1 MTGFKNEDVNLE
13 ALPVA
18 SAVLNNFKEGGV
30 SVVEIVEYDGKK
42 AVNARELHQKL
53 GNKRKFAD
61 WIKQRIEQYGFVE
74 NQDYEVFNKFVN
86 NSNDVENQA
95 YEVFHKI
102 VKNSNDVENQDF
114 CSFNKVVKR
123 ENGGRSRIEYAL
135 SLDMAKELCMVENND
150 AGRKIRKY
158 FIEVEKKVRTQNP
171 FAIPQTYSEALLLAA
186 NQAKK
191 IEEQQLALEQK
202 QIENNKLVADGKRKD
217 ATIVRMKPKEVFT
230 DAVAGSKG
238 NSLIGEVAKLIT
250 QNGYKIGE
258 KQFFAWL
265 RDNGYLGKKGERYN
279 IPNQQYMGKNP
290 FFYIKRGIRQG
301 NSGVLHTTST
311 TMLTPKGQIYF
322 VNKFLG
328 KGGLQGDL
336 FANGEAHDK

>member
-1 MTGFKNEDVNLE
+1 MTGFKSENVELE
-13 ALPVA
+13 VLPVA
-18 SAVLNNFKEGGV
+18 SSVLNNFKEGGV
-30 SVVEIVEYDGKK
+30 SVVEAIEYDGKQ
-42 AVNARELHQKL
+42 AVNARELHEKL
-53 GNKRKFAD
+53 GNKKQFAN
-61 WIKQRIEQYGFVE
+61 WIQLRIEQYGFVE
-74 NQDYEVFNKFVN
+74 NQDFQVFNQK
-86 NSNDVENQA
+86 
-95 YEVFHKI
+95 
-102 VKNSNDVENQDF
+102 VKNS
-114 CSFNKVVKR
+114 
-123 ENGGRSRIEYAL
+123 NGGRSRKEYAL

-150 AGRKIRKY
+150 AGRRIRKY
-158 FIEVEKKVRTQNP
+158 FIEVEKKARTQNP

-186 NQAKK
+186 NQAKQ
-191 IEEQQLALEQK
+191 IEKQQLALEQK
-202 QIENNKLVADGKRKD
+202 KIENDKLVADGKRKD

-238 NSLIGEVAKLIT
+238 NCLVGEVAKLIT

-290 FFYIKRGIRQG
+290 LFYIKRGVRQG
-301 NSGVLHTTST
+301 DNGVLHTTST

-336 FANGEAHDK
+336 FANSEAHDK

>member
-1 MTGFKNEDVNLE
+1 MTGFKSENVELE
-13 ALPVA
+13 ALPVV
-18 SAVLNNFKEGGV
+18 SSVLNNFKEGGV
-30 SVVEIVEYDGKK
+30 SVVEVIEYDGKQ
-42 AVNARELHQKL
+42 AVNARELHEKL
-53 GNKRKFAD
+53 GNKKQFAN
-61 WIKQRIEQYGFVE
+61 WIQLRIEQYGFVE
-74 NQDYEVFNKFVN
+74 NQDFQVFNQK
-86 NSNDVENQA
+86 
-95 YEVFHKI
+95 
-102 VKNSNDVENQDF
+102 VKNS
-114 CSFNKVVKR
+114 
-123 ENGGRSRIEYAL
+123 NGGRSRKEYAL

-150 AGRKIRKY
+150 AGRRIRKY
-158 FIEVEKKVRTQNP
+158 FIEVEKKARTQNP
-171 FAIPQTYSEALLLAA
+171 FTIPQTYSEALLLAA
-186 NQAKK
+186 NQAKQ
-191 IEEQQLALEQK
+191 IEKQQLALEQK
-202 QIENNKLVADGKRKD
+202 KIENDKLVADGKRKD

-238 NSLIGEVAKLIT
+238 NCLVGEVAKLIT

-290 FFYIKRGIRQG
+290 FFYIKRGVRQG
-301 NSGVLHTTST
+301 DNGVLHTTST

-336 FANGEAHDK
+336 FANSEAHDK

>member
-1 MTGFKNEDVNLE
+1 MTGFKSENVELE

-18 SAVLNNFKEGGV
+18 SSVLNNFKEGGV
-30 SVVEIVEYDGKK
+30 SVVEVIEYDGKQ
-42 AVNARELHQKL
+42 AVNARELHEKL
-53 GNKRKFAD
+53 GNKKQFAN
-61 WIKQRIEQYGFVE
+61 WIQLRIEQYGFVE
-74 NQDYEVFNKFVN
+74 NQDFQVFNQK
-86 NSNDVENQA
+86 
-95 YEVFHKI
+95 
-102 VKNSNDVENQDF
+102 VKNS
-114 CSFNKVVKR
+114 
-123 ENGGRSRIEYAL
+123 NGGRSRKEYAL

-150 AGRKIRKY
+150 AGRRIRKY
-158 FIEVEKKVRTQNP
+158 FIEVEKKARTQNP
-171 FAIPQTYSEALLLAA
+171 FVIPQTYSEALQLAA
-186 NQAKK
+186 NQAKQ
-191 IEEQQLALEQK
+191 IEQQKLALEQK
-202 QIENNKLVADGKRKD
+202 KIENDKLVADGKRKD

-230 DAVAGSKG
+230 DAVTGSKG
-238 NSLIGEVAKLIT
+238 NCLVGEVAKLIT

-290 FFYIKRGIRQG
+290 FFYIKRGVRQG

>member
-1 MTGFKNEDVNLE
+1 MTGFKSENVELE

-18 SAVLNNFKEGGV
+18 SSVLNNFKEGGV
-30 SVVEIVEYDGKK
+30 RVVEIIEHDGKQ
-42 AVNARELHQKL
+42 AVNARELHEKL
-53 GNKRKFAD
+53 GNKKQFAN
-61 WIKQRIEQYGFVE
+61 WIQLRIEQYGFVE
-74 NQDYEVFNKFVN
+74 NQDFEVFNQK
-86 NSNDVENQA
+86 
-95 YEVFHKI
+95 
-102 VKNSNDVENQDF
+102 VKNS
-114 CSFNKVVKR
+114 
-123 ENGGRSRIEYAL
+123 NGGRSRIEYAL
-135 SLDMAKELCMVENND
+135 SLDMAKELCMVENNEK
-150 AGRKIRKY
+150 GRMIRKY
-158 FIEVEKKVRTQNP
+158 FIEVEKKARTQNP
-171 FAIPQTYSEALLLAA
+171 FTIPQTYSEALLLAA
-186 NQAKK
+186 NQAKQ
-191 IEEQQLALEQK
+191 IEKQQLALEQNK
-202 QIENNKLVADGKRKD
+202 IENDKLVADGKRKD

-238 NSLIGEVAKLIT
+238 NCLVGEVAKLIT

-290 FFYIKRGIRQG
+290 FFYIKRGVRQG
-301 NSGVLHTTST
+301 DNGVLHTTST

>member
-1 MTGFKNEDVNLE
+1 MTGFKSENVELE

-18 SAVLNNFKEGGV
+18 SSVLNNFKEGGV
-30 SVVEIVEYDGKK
+30 RVVEIIEHDGKQ
-42 AVNARELHQKL
+42 AVNARELHEKL
-53 GNKRKFAD
+53 GNKKQFAN
-61 WIKQRIEQYGFVE
+61 WIQLRIEQYGFVE
-74 NQDYEVFNKFVN
+74 NQDFEVFNQK
-86 NSNDVENQA
+86 
-95 YEVFHKI
+95 
-102 VKNSNDVENQDF
+102 VKNS
-114 CSFNKVVKR
+114 
-123 ENGGRSRIEYAL
+123 NGGRSRIEYAL
-135 SLDMAKELCMVENND
+135 SLDMAKELCMVENNEK
-150 AGRKIRKY
+150 GRMIRKY
-158 FIEVEKKVRTQNP
+158 FIEVEKKARTQNP

-186 NQAKK
+186 NQAKQ
-191 IEEQQLALEQK
+191 IEKQQLALEQK
-202 QIENNKLVADGKRKD
+202 KIENDKLVADGKRKD

-238 NSLIGEVAKLIT
+238 NCLVGEVAKLIT

-290 FFYIKRGIRQG
+290 FFYIKRGVRQG

-311 TMLTPKGQIYF
+311 TMLPPKGQIYF

>member
-1 MTGFKNEDVNLE
+1 MTGFKSENVELE

-18 SAVLNNFKEGGV
+18 SSVLNNFKEGGV
-30 SVVEIVEYDGKK
+30 SVVEVIEYDGKQ
-42 AVNARELHQKL
+42 AVNARELHEKL
-53 GNKRKFAD
+53 GNKKQFAN
-61 WIKQRIEQYGFVE
+61 WIQLRIEQYGFVE
-74 NQDYEVFNKFVN
+74 NQDFQVFNQK
-86 NSNDVENQA
+86 
-95 YEVFHKI
+95 
-102 VKNSNDVENQDF
+102 VKNS
-114 CSFNKVVKR
+114 
-123 ENGGRSRIEYAL
+123 NGGRSRKEYAL

-150 AGRKIRKY
+150 AGRRIRKY
-158 FIEVEKKVRTQNP
+158 FIEVEKKARTQNP
-171 FAIPQTYSEALLLAA
+171 FAIPQTYSEALQLAA
-186 NQAKK
+186 NQAKQ
-191 IEEQQLALEQK
+191 IEQQKLALEQK
-202 QIENNKLVADGKRKD
+202 KIENDKLVADGKRKD

-238 NSLIGEVAKLIT
+238 NCLVGEVAKLIT

-258 KQFFAWL
+258 KQFFTWL

-290 FFYIKRGIRQG
+290 FFYIKRGVRQG
-301 NSGVLHTTST
+301 DNGVLHTTST

>member
-1 MTGFKNEDVNLE
+1 MTGFKNENVNLE

-18 SAVLNNFKEGGV
+18 SSVLNNFKEGGV
-30 SVVEIVEYDGKK
+30 SVVEVIEYDGKQS
-42 AVNARELHQKL
+42 VNARELHEKL
-53 GNKRKFAD
+53 GNKKQFAN
-61 WIKQRIEQYGFVE
+61 WIQLRIEQYGFVE
-74 NQDYEVFNKFVN
+74 NQDFQVFNQK
-86 NSNDVENQA
+86 
-95 YEVFHKI
+95 
-102 VKNSNDVENQDF
+102 VKNS
-114 CSFNKVVKR
+114 
-123 ENGGRSRIEYAL
+123 NGGRSRKEYAL

-150 AGRKIRKY
+150 AGRRIRKY
-158 FIEVEKKVRTQNP
+158 FIEVEKKARTQNP

-186 NQAKK
+186 NQAKQ
-191 IEEQQLALEQK
+191 IEKQQLALEQK
-202 QIENNKLVADGKRKD
+202 KIENDKLVADGKRKD

-238 NSLIGEVAKLIT
+238 NCLVGEVAKLIT

-290 FFYIKRGIRQG
+290 FFYIKRGVRQG

>member
-1 MTGFKNEDVNLE
+1 MTGFKSENVELE

-18 SAVLNNFKEGGV
+18 SSVLNNFKEGGV
-30 SVVEIVEYDGKK
+30 RVVEIIEHDGKQ

-53 GNKRKFAD
+53 GSKQQFAN
-61 WIKQRIEQYGFVE
+61 WIRNRIEKYGF
-74 NQDYEVFNKFVN
+74 
-86 NSNDVENQA
+86 
-95 YEVFHKI
+95 
-102 VKNSNDVENQDF
+102 VENQDF
-114 CSFNKVVKR
+114 CSFNKVIKR
-123 ENGGRSRIEYAL
+123 ENGATTVTEYAL
-135 SLDMAKELCMVENND
+135 SLDMAKELCMVENNEK
-150 AGRKIRKY
+150 GRMIRKY
-158 FIEVEKKVRTQNP
+158 FIEVEKKARTQNP

-186 NQAKK
+186 NQAKQ
-191 IEEQQLALEQK
+191 IEKQQLALEQK
-202 QIENNKLVADGKRKD
+202 KIENNKLVADGKRKD

-238 NSLIGEVAKLIT
+238 NCLVGEVEKLIT

-290 FFYIKRGIRQG
+290 FFYIKRGVRQG
-301 NSGVLHTTST
+301 DNGVLHTTST

>member
-1 MTGFKNEDVNLE
+1 MTGFKSENVELE

-18 SAVLNNFKEGGV
+18 SSVLNNFKEGGV
-30 SVVEIVEYDGKK
+30 RVVEIIEHDGKQ

-53 GNKRKFAD
+53 GSKQEFAH
-61 WIKQRIEQYGFVE
+61 WIRNRIEKYGFVE
-74 NQDYEVFNKFVN
+74 NQDF
-86 NSNDVENQA
+86 S
-95 YEVFHKI
+95 
-102 VKNSNDVENQDF
+102 
-114 CSFNKVVKR
+114 SFDNFVKR
-123 ENGGRSRIEYAL
+123 EKGSSVRKEYAL
-135 SLDMAKELCMVENND
+135 SLDMAKELCMVENNEK
-150 AGRKIRKY
+150 GRMIRKY
-158 FIEVEKKVRTQNP
+158 FIEVEKKARTQNP

-186 NQAKK
+186 NQAKQ
-191 IEEQQLALEQK
+191 IEKQQLALEQK
-202 QIENNKLVADGKRKD
+202 KIENNKLVADGKRKD

-238 NSLIGEVAKLIT
+238 NCLVGEVAKLIT

-290 FFYIKRGIRQG
+290 FFYIKRGVRQG
-301 NSGVLHTTST
+301 DNGVLHTTST

>member
-1 MTGFKNEDVNLE
+1 MTGFKSENVELE

-18 SAVLNNFKEGGV
+18 SSVLNNFKEGGV
-30 SVVEIVEYDGKK
+30 RVVEIIEHDGKQ

-53 GNKRKFAD
+53 GSKQQFAN
-61 WIKQRIEQYGFVE
+61 WIRNRIEKYGF
-74 NQDYEVFNKFVN
+74 
-86 NSNDVENQA
+86 
-95 YEVFHKI
+95 
-102 VKNSNDVENQDF
+102 VENQDF
-114 CSFNKVVKR
+114 CSFNKVIKR
-123 ENGGRSRIEYAL
+123 ENGATTVTEYAL
-135 SLDMAKELCMVENND
+135 SLDMAKELCMVENNEK
-150 AGRKIRKY
+150 GRMIRKY
-158 FIEVEKKVRTQNP
+158 FIEVEKKARTQNP

-186 NQAKK
+186 NQAKQ
-191 IEEQQLALEQK
+191 IEKQQLALEQK
-202 QIENNKLVADGKRKD
+202 KIENDKLVADGKRKD

-238 NSLIGEVAKLIT
+238 NCLVGEVAKLIT

-290 FFYIKRGIRQG
+290 LFYIKRGVRQG
-301 NSGVLHTTST
+301 DNGVLHTTST

-336 FANGEAHDK
+336 FANSEAHDK

>member
-1 MTGFKNEDVNLE
+1 MTGFKSENVELE

-18 SAVLNNFKEGGV
+18 SSVLNNFKEGGV
-30 SVVEIVEYDGKK
+30 RVVEIIEHDGKQ

-53 GNKRKFAD
+53 GSKQQFAN
-61 WIKQRIEQYGFVE
+61 WIRNRIEKYGF
-74 NQDYEVFNKFVN
+74 
-86 NSNDVENQA
+86 
-95 YEVFHKI
+95 
-102 VKNSNDVENQDF
+102 VENQDF
-114 CSFNKVVKR
+114 CSFNKVIKR
-123 ENGGRSRIEYAL
+123 ENGATTVTEYAL
-135 SLDMAKELCMVENND
+135 SLDMAKELCMVENNEK
-150 AGRKIRKY
+150 GRMIRKY
-158 FIEVEKKVRTQNP
+158 FIEVEKKARTQNP

-186 NQAKK
+186 NQAKQ
-191 IEEQQLALEQK
+191 IEKQQLALEQK
-202 QIENNKLVADGKRKD
+202 KIENNKLVADGKRKD
-217 ATIVRMKPKEVFT
+217 ATIVRMKPKEIFT

-238 NSLIGEVAKLIT
+238 NCLVGEVAKLIT

-279 IPNQQYMGKNP
+279 IPNQQYMSKNP
-290 FFYIKRGIRQG
+290 FFYIKRGVRQG
-301 NSGVLHTTST
+301 DNGVLHTTST

>member
-1 MTGFKNEDVNLE
+1 MTGFKSVNVELE

-18 SAVLNNFKEGGV
+18 SSVLNNFKEGGV
-30 SVVEIVEYDGKK
+30 RVVEIIEHDGKQ

-53 GNKRKFAD
+53 GSKQQFAN
-61 WIKQRIEQYGFVE
+61 WIRNRIEKYGF
-74 NQDYEVFNKFVN
+74 
-86 NSNDVENQA
+86 
-95 YEVFHKI
+95 
-102 VKNSNDVENQDF
+102 VENQDF
-114 CSFNKVVKR
+114 CSFNKVIKR
-123 ENGGRSRIEYAL
+123 ENGATTVTEYAL
-135 SLDMAKELCMVENND
+135 SLDMAKELCMVENNEK
-150 AGRKIRKY
+150 GRMIRKY
-158 FIEVEKKVRTQNP
+158 FIEVEKKARTQNP

-186 NQAKK
+186 NQAKQ
-191 IEEQQLALEQK
+191 IEKQQLALEQK
-202 QIENNKLVADGKRKD
+202 KIENNKLVADGKRKD

-238 NSLIGEVAKLIT
+238 NCLVGEVAKLIT

-290 FFYIKRGIRQG
+290 FFYIKRGVRQG
-301 NSGVLHTTST
+301 DNGVLHTTST

-336 FANGEAHDK
+336 FANSEAHDK

>member
-1 MTGFKNEDVNLE
+1 MTGFKNENVNLE

-18 SAVLNNFKEGGV
+18 SSVLSNFKEGGV
-30 SVVEIVEYDGKK
+30 SVVEVIEYDGKQ
-42 AVNARELHQKL
+42 AVNARELHEKL
-53 GNKRKFAD
+53 GNKKQFAN
-61 WIKQRIEQYGFVE
+61 WIQLRIEQYGFVE
-74 NQDYEVFNKFVN
+74 NQDFQVFNQK
-86 NSNDVENQA
+86 
-95 YEVFHKI
+95 
-102 VKNSNDVENQDF
+102 VKNS
-114 CSFNKVVKR
+114 
-123 ENGGRSRIEYAL
+123 NGGRSRKEYAL

-150 AGRKIRKY
+150 AGRRIRKY
-158 FIEVEKKVRTQNP
+158 FIEVEKKARTQNP

-186 NQAKK
+186 NQAKQ
-191 IEEQQLALEQK
+191 IEKQQLALEQK
-202 QIENNKLVADGKRKD
+202 KIENDKLVADGKRKD

-238 NSLIGEVAKLIT
+238 NCLVGEVAKLIT

-279 IPNQQYMGKNP
+279 IPNQQYMDKNP
-290 FFYIKRGIRQG
+290 LFYIKRGVRQG
-301 NSGVLHTTST
+301 DNGVLHTTST

-336 FANGEAHDK
+336 FANSEAHDK

>member
-1 MTGFKNEDVNLE
+1 MTGFKNENVNLE

-18 SAVLNNFKEGGV
+18 SSVLNNFKEGGV
-30 SVVEIVEYDGKK
+30 SVVEVIEYDGKQ
-42 AVNARELHQKL
+42 AVNARELHEKL
-53 GNKRKFAD
+53 GNKKQFAN
-61 WIKQRIEQYGFVE
+61 WIQLRIEQYGFVE
-74 NQDYEVFNKFVN
+74 NQDFQVFNQK
-86 NSNDVENQA
+86 
-95 YEVFHKI
+95 
-102 VKNSNDVENQDF
+102 VKNS
-114 CSFNKVVKR
+114 
-123 ENGGRSRIEYAL
+123 NGGRSRKEYAL

-150 AGRKIRKY
+150 AGRRIRKY
-158 FIEVEKKVRTQNP
+158 FIEVEKKARTQNP

-186 NQAKK
+186 NQAKQ
-191 IEEQQLALEQK
+191 IEKQQLALEQK
-202 QIENNKLVADGKRKD
+202 RIENDKLVADGKRKD

-238 NSLIGEVAKLIT
+238 NCLVGEVAKLIT

-290 FFYIKRGIRQG
+290 LFYIKRGVRQG
-301 NSGVLHTTST
+301 DNGVLHTTST

-336 FANGEAHDK
+336 FANSEAHDK

>member
-1 MTGFKNEDVNLE
+1 MTGFKNENVNLE

-18 SAVLNNFKEGGV
+18 SSVLNNFKEGGV
-30 SVVEIVEYDGKK
+30 SVVEVIEYDGKQ
-42 AVNARELHQKL
+42 AVNARELHEKL
-53 GNKRKFAD
+53 GNKKQFAN
-61 WIKQRIEQYGFVE
+61 WIQLRIEQYGFVE
-74 NQDYEVFNKFVN
+74 NQDFQVFNQK
-86 NSNDVENQA
+86 
-95 YEVFHKI
+95 
-102 VKNSNDVENQDF
+102 VKNS
-114 CSFNKVVKR
+114 
-123 ENGGRSRIEYAL
+123 NGGRSRKEYAL

-150 AGRKIRKY
+150 AGRRIRKY
-158 FIEVEKKVRTQNP
+158 FIEVEKKARTQNP

-186 NQAKK
+186 NQAKQ
-191 IEEQQLALEQK
+191 IEKQQLALEQK
-202 QIENNKLVADGKRKD
+202 KIENDKLVADGKRKD

-238 NSLIGEVAKLIT
+238 NCLVGEVAKLIT

-290 FFYIKRGIRQG
+290 FFYIKRGVRQG

>member
-1 MTGFKNEDVNLE
+1 MTGFKSENVELE

-18 SAVLNNFKEGGV
+18 SSVLNNFKEGGV
-30 SVVEIVEYDGKK
+30 SVVEVIEYDGKQ
-42 AVNARELHQKL
+42 AVNARELHEKL
-53 GNKRKFAD
+53 GNKKQFAN
-61 WIKQRIEQYGFVE
+61 WIQLRIEQYGFVE
-74 NQDYEVFNKFVN
+74 NQDFQVFNQK
-86 NSNDVENQA
+86 
-95 YEVFHKI
+95 
-102 VKNSNDVENQDF
+102 VKNS
-114 CSFNKVVKR
+114 
-123 ENGGRSRIEYAL
+123 NGGRSRKEYAL
-135 SLDMAKELCMVENND
+135 SLDMAKELCMVESND
-150 AGRKIRKY
+150 AGRRIRKY
-158 FIEVEKKVRTQNP
+158 FIEVEKKARTQNP

-186 NQAKK
+186 NQAKQ
-191 IEEQQLALEQK
+191 IEKQQLALEQK
-202 QIENNKLVADGKRKD
+202 KIENDKLVADGKRKD

-238 NSLIGEVAKLIT
+238 NCLVGEVAKLIT

-290 FFYIKRGIRQG
+290 LFYIKRGVRQG
-301 NSGVLHTTST
+301 DNGVLHTTST

-336 FANGEAHDK
+336 FANSEAHDK

>member
-1 MTGFKNEDVNLE
+1 MTGFKSENVELE

-18 SAVLNNFKEGGV
+18 SSVLNNFKEGGV
-30 SVVEIVEYDGKK
+30 RVVEIIEHDGKQ

-53 GNKRKFAD
+53 GSKQQFAN
-61 WIKQRIEQYGFVE
+61 WIRNRIEKYGFVE
-74 NQDYEVFNKFVN
+74 NQDF
-86 NSNDVENQA
+86 S
-95 YEVFHKI
+95 
-102 VKNSNDVENQDF
+102 
-114 CSFNKVVKR
+114 SFNKVIKR
-123 ENGGRSRIEYAL
+123 ENGATTVTEYAL
-135 SLDMAKELCMVENND
+135 SLDMAKELCMVENNEK
-150 AGRKIRKY
+150 GRMIRKY
-158 FIEVEKKVRTQNP
+158 FIEVEKKARTQNP

-186 NQAKK
+186 NQAKQ
-191 IEEQQLALEQK
+191 IEKQQLALEQK
-202 QIENNKLVADGKRKD
+202 KIENDKLVADGKRKD

-238 NSLIGEVAKLIT
+238 NCLVGEVAKLIT

-290 FFYIKRGIRQG
+290 FFYIKRGVRQG
-301 NSGVLHTTST
+301 ESGVLHTTST

-336 FANGEAHDK
+336 FANSEAHDK

>member
-1 MTGFKNEDVNLE
+1 MTGFKSENVELE

-18 SAVLNNFKEGGV
+18 SSVLNNFKEGGV
-30 SVVEIVEYDGKK
+30 RVVEIIEHDGKQ

-53 GNKRKFAD
+53 GSKQQFAN
-61 WIKQRIEQYGFVE
+61 WIRNRIEKYGF
-74 NQDYEVFNKFVN
+74 
-86 NSNDVENQA
+86 
-95 YEVFHKI
+95 
-102 VKNSNDVENQDF
+102 VENQDF
-114 CSFNKVVKR
+114 CSFNKVIKR
-123 ENGGRSRIEYAL
+123 ENGATTVTEYAL
-135 SLDMAKELCMVENND
+135 SLDMAKELCMVENNEK
-150 AGRKIRKY
+150 GRMIRKD
-158 FIEVEKKVRTQNP
+158 FIEVEKKARTQNP

-186 NQAKK
+186 NQAKQ
-191 IEEQQLALEQK
+191 IEKQQLALEQK
-202 QIENNKLVADGKRKD
+202 KIENNKLVADGKRKD
-217 ATIVRMKPKEVFT
+217 ATIVRMKPKEIFT

-238 NSLIGEVAKLIT
+238 NCLVGEVAKLIT

-290 FFYIKRGIRQG
+290 FFYIKRGVRQG
-301 NSGVLHTTST
+301 DNGVLHTTST

>member
-1 MTGFKNEDVNLE
+1 MTGFKNENVNLE

-18 SAVLNNFKEGGV
+18 SSVLNNFKEGSV
-30 SVVEIVEYDGKK
+30 SVVEVIEYDGKQ
-42 AVNARELHQKL
+42 AVNARELHEKL
-53 GNKRKFAD
+53 GNKKQFAN
-61 WIKQRIEQYGFVE
+61 WIQLRIEQYGFVE
-74 NQDYEVFNKFVN
+74 NQDFQVFNQK
-86 NSNDVENQA
+86 
-95 YEVFHKI
+95 
-102 VKNSNDVENQDF
+102 VKNS
-114 CSFNKVVKR
+114 
-123 ENGGRSRIEYAL
+123 NGGRSRKEYAL

-150 AGRKIRKY
+150 AGRRIRKY
-158 FIEVEKKVRTQNP
+158 FIEVEKKARTQNP
-171 FAIPQTYSEALLLAA
+171 FAIPQTYSEALQLAA
-186 NQAKK
+186 NQAKQ
-191 IEEQQLALEQK
+191 IEQQKLALEQK
-202 QIENNKLVADGKRKD
+202 KIENDKLVADGKRKD

-238 NSLIGEVAKLIT
+238 NCLVGEVAKLIT

-290 FFYIKRGIRQG
+290 FFYIKRGVRQG

>member
-1 MTGFKNEDVNLE
+1 MTGFKSENVELE

-18 SAVLNNFKEGGV
+18 SSVLNNFKEGGV
-30 SVVEIVEYDGKK
+30 RVVEIIEHNGKQ

-53 GNKRKFAD
+53 GSKQDFST
-61 WIKQRIEQYGFVE
+61 WIKNRIEKYGFVE
-74 NQDYEVFNKFVN
+74 NQDF
-86 NSNDVENQA
+86 
-95 YEVFHKI
+95 EVFHKI
-102 VKNSNDVENQDF
+102 MENS
-114 CSFNKVVKR
+114 
-123 ENGGRSRIEYAL
+123 NGGRSRIEYAL

-150 AGRKIRKY
+150 AGRRIRKY
-158 FIEVEKKVRTQNP
+158 FIEVEKKARTQNP

-186 NQAKK
+186 NQAKQ
-191 IEEQQLALEQK
+191 IEKQQLALEQK
-202 QIENNKLVADGKRKD
+202 KIENDKLVADGKRKD

-238 NSLIGEVAKLIT
+238 NCLVGEVAKLIT

-290 FFYIKRGIRQG
+290 FFYIKRGVRQG
-301 NSGVLHTTST
+301 DNGVLHTTST

>member
-1 MTGFKNEDVNLE
+1 MTGFKSENVELE

-18 SAVLNNFKEGGV
+18 SSVLNNFKEGGV
-30 SVVEIVEYDGKK
+30 RVVEIIEHDGKQ

-53 GNKRKFAD
+53 GSKQQFAN
-61 WIKQRIEQYGFVE
+61 WIRNRIEKYGF
-74 NQDYEVFNKFVN
+74 
-86 NSNDVENQA
+86 
-95 YEVFHKI
+95 
-102 VKNSNDVENQDF
+102 VENQDF
-114 CSFNKVVKR
+114 CSFNKVIKR
-123 ENGGRSRIEYAL
+123 ENGATTVTEYAL
-135 SLDMAKELCMVENND
+135 SLDMAKELCMVENNEK
-150 AGRKIRKY
+150 GRMIRKY
-158 FIEVEKKVRTQNP
+158 FIEVEKKARTQNP

-186 NQAKK
+186 NQAKQ
-191 IEEQQLALEQK
+191 IEKQQLALEQK
-202 QIENNKLVADGKRKD
+202 KIENNKLVADGKRKD
-217 ATIVRMKPKEVFT
+217 ATIVRMKPKEIFT

-238 NSLIGEVAKLIT
+238 NCLVGEVAKLIT
-250 QNGYKIGE
+250 RNGYKIGE

-290 FFYIKRGIRQG
+290 FFYIKRGVRQG
-301 NSGVLHTTST
+301 DNGVLHTTST

>member
-1 MTGFKNEDVNLE
+1 MTGFKSENVELE

-18 SAVLNNFKEGGV
+18 SSVLNNFKEGGV
-30 SVVEIVEYDGKK
+30 RVVEIIEHDGKQ
-42 AVNARELHQKL
+42 AVNARELHEKL
-53 GNKRKFAD
+53 GNKKQFAN
-61 WIKQRIEQYGFVE
+61 WIQLRIEQYGFVE
-74 NQDYEVFNKFVN
+74 NQDFQVFNQK
-86 NSNDVENQA
+86 
-95 YEVFHKI
+95 
-102 VKNSNDVENQDF
+102 VKNS
-114 CSFNKVVKR
+114 
-123 ENGGRSRIEYAL
+123 NGGRSRIEYAL
-135 SLDMAKELCMVENND
+135 SLDMAKELCMVENNEK
-150 AGRKIRKY
+150 GRMIRKY
-158 FIEVEKKVRTQNP
+158 FIEVEKKARTQNP

-186 NQAKK
+186 NQAKQ
-191 IEEQQLALEQK
+191 IEKQQLALEQK
-202 QIENNKLVADGKRKD
+202 KIENDKLVADGKRKD

-238 NSLIGEVAKLIT
+238 NCLVGEVAKLIT

-290 FFYIKRGIRQG
+290 FFYIKRGVRQG
-301 NSGVLHTTST
+301 DNGVLHTTTT

>member
-1 MTGFKNEDVNLE
+1 
-13 ALPVA
+13 
-18 SAVLNNFKEGGV
+18 
-30 SVVEIVEYDGKK
+30 
-42 AVNARELHQKL
+42 
-53 GNKRKFAD
+53 
-61 WIKQRIEQYGFVE
+61 
-74 NQDYEVFNKFVN
+74 
-86 NSNDVENQA
+86 
-95 YEVFHKI
+95 
-102 VKNSNDVENQDF
+102 
-114 CSFNKVVKR
+114 
-123 ENGGRSRIEYAL
+123 
-135 SLDMAKELCMVENND
+135 MAKELCMVENND
-150 AGRKIRKY
+150 AGRRIRKY
-158 FIEVEKKVRTQNP
+158 FIEVEKKARTQNP
-171 FAIPQTYSEALLLAA
+171 FAIPQTYSEALQLAA
-186 NQAKK
+186 NQAKQ
-191 IEEQQLALEQK
+191 IEQQKLALEQK
-202 QIENNKLVADGKRKD
+202 KIENDKLVADGKRKD

-238 NSLIGEVAKLIT
+238 NCLVGEVAKLIT

-290 FFYIKRGIRQG
+290 FFYIKRGVRQG

-328 KGGLQGDL
+328 KGGLHGDL

>member
-1 MTGFKNEDVNLE
+1 MTGFKSENVELE

-18 SAVLNNFKEGGV
+18 SSVLNNFKEGGV
-30 SVVEIVEYDGKK
+30 RVVEIIEHDGKQ

-53 GNKRKFAD
+53 GSKQQFAN
-61 WIKQRIEQYGFVE
+61 WIRNRIEKYGF
-74 NQDYEVFNKFVN
+74 
-86 NSNDVENQA
+86 
-95 YEVFHKI
+95 
-102 VKNSNDVENQDF
+102 VENQDF
-114 CSFNKVVKR
+114 CSFNKVIKR
-123 ENGGRSRIEYAL
+123 ENGATTVTEYAL
-135 SLDMAKELCMVENND
+135 SLDMAKELCMVENNEK
-150 AGRKIRKY
+150 GRMIRKY
-158 FIEVEKKVRTQNP
+158 FIEVEKKARTQNP

-186 NQAKK
+186 NQAKQ
-191 IEEQQLALEQK
+191 IEKQQLALEQK
-202 QIENNKLVADGKRKD
+202 KIENNKLVADGKRKD

-238 NSLIGEVAKLIT
+238 NCLVGEVAKLIT

-290 FFYIKRGIRQG
+290 FFYIKRGVRQG
-301 NSGVLHTTST
+301 DNGVLHTTST

>member
-1 MTGFKNEDVNLE
+1 MTGFKSENVELE

-18 SAVLNNFKEGGV
+18 SSVLNNFKEGGV
-30 SVVEIVEYDGKK
+30 RVVEIIEHDGKQ

-53 GNKRKFAD
+53 GSKQQFAN
-61 WIKQRIEQYGFVE
+61 WIRNRIEKYGF
-74 NQDYEVFNKFVN
+74 
-86 NSNDVENQA
+86 
-95 YEVFHKI
+95 
-102 VKNSNDVENQDF
+102 VENQDF
-114 CSFNKVVKR
+114 CSFNKVIKR
-123 ENGGRSRIEYAL
+123 ENGATTVTEYAL
-135 SLDMAKELCMVENND
+135 SLDMAKELCMVENNEK
-150 AGRKIRKY
+150 GRMIRKY
-158 FIEVEKKVRTQNP
+158 FIEVEKKARTQNP

-186 NQAKK
+186 NQAKQ
-191 IEEQQLALEQK
+191 IEKQQLALEQK
-202 QIENNKLVADGKRKD
+202 KIENNKLVADGKRKD
-217 ATIVRMKPKEVFT
+217 ATIVRMKPKEIFT

-238 NSLIGEVAKLIT
+238 NCLVGEVAKLIT

-290 FFYIKRGIRQG
+290 FFYIKRGVRQG
-301 NSGVLHTTST
+301 DNGVLHTTST

-336 FANGEAHDK
+336 FANSEAHDK

>member
-1 MTGFKNEDVNLE
+1 MTGFKSENVELE

-18 SAVLNNFKEGGV
+18 SSVLNNFKEGGV
-30 SVVEIVEYDGKK
+30 RVVEIIEHDGKQ
-42 AVNARELHQKL
+42 AVNARELHEKL
-53 GNKRKFAD
+53 GNKKQFAN
-61 WIKQRIEQYGFVE
+61 WIQLRIEQYGFVE
-74 NQDYEVFNKFVN
+74 NQDFEVFNQK
-86 NSNDVENQA
+86 
-95 YEVFHKI
+95 
-102 VKNSNDVENQDF
+102 VKNS
-114 CSFNKVVKR
+114 
-123 ENGGRSRIEYAL
+123 NGGRSRIEYAL
-135 SLDMAKELCMVENND
+135 SLDMAKELCMVENNEK
-150 AGRKIRKY
+150 GRMIRKY
-158 FIEVEKKVRTQNP
+158 FIEVEKKARTQNP

-186 NQAKK
+186 NQAKQ
-191 IEEQQLALEQK
+191 IEKQQLALEQK
-202 QIENNKLVADGKRKD
+202 KIENDKVVADGKRKD

-238 NSLIGEVAKLIT
+238 NCLVGEVAKLIT

-290 FFYIKRGIRQG
+290 FFYIKRGVRQG

>member
-1 MTGFKNEDVNLE
+1 MTGFKSENVELE

-18 SAVLNNFKEGGV
+18 SSVLNNFKEGGV
-30 SVVEIVEYDGKK
+30 SVVEVIEYDGKQ

-53 GNKRKFAD
+53 GSKQDFST
-61 WIKQRIEQYGFVE
+61 WIKNRIEKYGFVE
-74 NQDYEVFNKFVN
+74 NQDF
-86 NSNDVENQA
+86 
-95 YEVFHKI
+95 EVFHKI
-102 VKNSNDVENQDF
+102 MENS
-114 CSFNKVVKR
+114 
-123 ENGGRSRIEYAL
+123 NGGRSRIEYAL

-150 AGRKIRKY
+150 AGRRIRKY
-158 FIEVEKKVRTQNP
+158 FIEVEKKARTQNP
-171 FAIPQTYSEALLLAA
+171 FAIPQTYSEALQLAA
-186 NQAKK
+186 NQAKQ
-191 IEEQQLALEQK
+191 IEQQKLALEQK
-202 QIENNKLVADGKRKD
+202 KIENDKLVADGKRKD

-238 NSLIGEVAKLIT
+238 NCLVGEVAKLIT

-290 FFYIKRGIRQG
+290 FFYIKRGVRQG
-301 NSGVLHTTST
+301 DNGVLHTTST

-336 FANGEAHDK
+336 FANSEAHDK

>member
-1 MTGFKNEDVNLE
+1 
-13 ALPVA
+13 
-18 SAVLNNFKEGGV
+18 
-30 SVVEIVEYDGKK
+30 
-42 AVNARELHQKL
+42 
-53 GNKRKFAD
+53 
-61 WIKQRIEQYGFVE
+61 
-74 NQDYEVFNKFVN
+74 
-86 NSNDVENQA
+86 
-95 YEVFHKI
+95 
-102 VKNSNDVENQDF
+102 
-114 CSFNKVVKR
+114 
-123 ENGGRSRIEYAL
+123 
-135 SLDMAKELCMVENND
+135 MAKELCMVENND
-150 AGRKIRKY
+150 AGRRIRKY
-158 FIEVEKKVRTQNP
+158 FIEVEKKARTQNP
-171 FAIPQTYSEALLLAA
+171 FAIPQTYSEALQLAA
-186 NQAKK
+186 NQAKQ
-191 IEEQQLALEQK
+191 IEQQKLALEQK
-202 QIENNKLVADGKRKD
+202 KIENDKLVADGKRKD

-238 NSLIGEVAKLIT
+238 NCLVGEVAKLIT

-290 FFYIKRGIRQG
+290 FFYIKRGVRQG
-301 NSGVLHTTST
+301 DNGVLHTTST

>member
-1 MTGFKNEDVNLE
+1 MTGFKSENVELE

-18 SAVLNNFKEGGV
+18 SSVLNNFKEGGFR
-30 SVVEIVEYDGKK
+30 VVEIIEHDGKQ

-53 GNKRKFAD
+53 GSKQQFAN
-61 WIKQRIEQYGFVE
+61 WIRNRIEKYGF
-74 NQDYEVFNKFVN
+74 
-86 NSNDVENQA
+86 
-95 YEVFHKI
+95 
-102 VKNSNDVENQDF
+102 VENQDF
-114 CSFNKVVKR
+114 CSFNKVIKR
-123 ENGGRSRIEYAL
+123 ENGATTVTEYAL
-135 SLDMAKELCMVENND
+135 SLDMAKELCMVENNEK
-150 AGRKIRKY
+150 GRMIRKY
-158 FIEVEKKVRTQNP
+158 FIEVEKKARTQNP

-186 NQAKK
+186 NQAKQ
-191 IEEQQLALEQK
+191 IEKQQLALEQK
-202 QIENNKLVADGKRKD
+202 KIENDKLVADGKRKD

-238 NSLIGEVAKLIT
+238 NCLVGEVAKLIT

-290 FFYIKRGIRQG
+290 LFYIKRGVRQG
-301 NSGVLHTTST
+301 DNGVLHTTST

-336 FANGEAHDK
+336 FANSEAHDK

>member
-1 MTGFKNEDVNLE
+1 MTGFKSENVELE

-18 SAVLNNFKEGGV
+18 SSVLNNFKEGGV
-30 SVVEIVEYDGKK
+30 RVVEIIEHDGKQ

-53 GNKRKFAD
+53 GSKQQFAN
-61 WIKQRIEQYGFVE
+61 WIRNRIEKYGF
-74 NQDYEVFNKFVN
+74 
-86 NSNDVENQA
+86 
-95 YEVFHKI
+95 
-102 VKNSNDVENQDF
+102 VENQDF
-114 CSFNKVVKR
+114 CSFNKVIKR
-123 ENGGRSRIEYAL
+123 ENGATTVTEYAL
-135 SLDMAKELCMVENND
+135 SLDMAKELCMVENNEK
-150 AGRKIRKY
+150 GRMIRKY
-158 FIEVEKKVRTQNP
+158 FIEVEKKARTQNP

-186 NQAKK
+186 NQAKQ
-191 IEEQQLALEQK
+191 IEKQQLASEQK
-202 QIENNKLVADGKRKD
+202 KIENNKLVADGKRKD

-238 NSLIGEVAKLIT
+238 NCLVGEVAKLIT

-290 FFYIKRGIRQG
+290 FFYIKRGVRQG
-301 NSGVLHTTST
+301 DNGVLHTTST

>member
-1 MTGFKNEDVNLE
+1 MTGFKSENVELE

-18 SAVLNNFKEGGV
+18 SSVLNNFKEGGV
-30 SVVEIVEYDGKK
+30 SIVEVIEYDGKQ
-42 AVNARELHQKL
+42 AVNARELHEKL
-53 GNKRKFAD
+53 GNKKQFAN
-61 WIKQRIEQYGFVE
+61 WIQLRIEQYGFVE
-74 NQDYEVFNKFVN
+74 NQDFQVFNQK
-86 NSNDVENQA
+86 
-95 YEVFHKI
+95 
-102 VKNSNDVENQDF
+102 VKNSN
-114 CSFNKVVKR
+114 
-123 ENGGRSRIEYAL
+123 GGRNRKEYAL

-150 AGRKIRKY
+150 AGRRIRKY
-158 FIEVEKKVRTQNP
+158 FIEVEKKARTQNP
-171 FAIPQTYSEALLLAA
+171 FAIPQTYSEALQLAA
-186 NQAKK
+186 NQAKQ
-191 IEEQQLALEQK
+191 IEQQKLALEQK
-202 QIENNKLVADGKRKD
+202 KIENDKLVADGKRKD

-238 NSLIGEVAKLIT
+238 NCLVGEVAKLIT

-290 FFYIKRGIRQG
+290 FFYIKRGVRQG

-328 KGGLQGDL
+328 KGGLHGDL

>member
-1 MTGFKNEDVNLE
+1 MTGFKSENVELE

-18 SAVLNNFKEGGV
+18 SSVLNNFKEGGV
-30 SVVEIVEYDGKK
+30 SVVEVIEYDGKQ
-42 AVNARELHQKL
+42 AVNARELHEKL
-53 GNKRKFAD
+53 GNKKQFAN
-61 WIKQRIEQYGFVE
+61 WIQLRIEQYGFVE
-74 NQDYEVFNKFVN
+74 NQDFQVFNQK
-86 NSNDVENQA
+86 
-95 YEVFHKI
+95 
-102 VKNSNDVENQDF
+102 VKNS
-114 CSFNKVVKR
+114 
-123 ENGGRSRIEYAL
+123 NGGRSRKEYAL

-150 AGRKIRKY
+150 AGRRIRKY
-158 FIEVEKKVRTQNP
+158 FIEVEKKARTQNP
-171 FAIPQTYSEALLLAA
+171 FTIPQTYSEALLLAA
-186 NQAKK
+186 NQAKQ
-191 IEEQQLALEQK
+191 IEKQQLALEQK
-202 QIENNKLVADGKRKD
+202 KIENDKLVADGKRKD

-238 NSLIGEVAKLIT
+238 NCLVGEVAKLIT

-290 FFYIKRGIRQG
+290 FFYIKRGVRQG
-301 NSGVLHTTST
+301 DNGVLHTTST

-336 FANGEAHDK
+336 FANSEAHDK

>member
-1 MTGFKNEDVNLE
+1 MTGFKNENVNLE

-18 SAVLNNFKEGGV
+18 SSVLNNFKEGGV
-30 SVVEIVEYDGKK
+30 SVVEVIEYDGKQ
-42 AVNARELHQKL
+42 AVNARELHEKL
-53 GNKRKFAD
+53 GNKKQFAN
-61 WIKQRIEQYGFVE
+61 WIQLRIEQYGFVE
-74 NQDYEVFNKFVN
+74 NQDFQVFNQK
-86 NSNDVENQA
+86 
-95 YEVFHKI
+95 
-102 VKNSNDVENQDF
+102 VKNS
-114 CSFNKVVKR
+114 
-123 ENGGRSRIEYAL
+123 NGGRSRKEYAL

-150 AGRKIRKY
+150 AGRRIRKY
-158 FIEVEKKVRTQNP
+158 FIEVEKKARTQNP
-171 FAIPQTYSEALLLAA
+171 FAIPQTYSEALQLAA
-186 NQAKK
+186 NQAKQ
-191 IEEQQLALEQK
+191 IEQQKLALEQK
-202 QIENNKLVADGKRKD
+202 KIENDKLVADGKRKD
-217 ATIVRMKPKEVFT
+217 ATIVRMKPKEVFS

-238 NSLIGEVAKLIT
+238 NCLVGEVAKLIT

-290 FFYIKRGIRQG
+290 FFYIKRGVRQG

>member
-1 MTGFKNEDVNLE
+1 MTGFKSENVELE

-18 SAVLNNFKEGGV
+18 SSVLNNFKEGGV
-30 SVVEIVEYDGKK
+30 SVVEVIEYDGKQ
-42 AVNARELHQKL
+42 AVNARELHKKL
-53 GNKRKFAD
+53 GNKKQFAN
-61 WIKQRIEQYGFVE
+61 WIQLRIEQYGFVE
-74 NQDYEVFNKFVN
+74 NQDFQVFNQK
-86 NSNDVENQA
+86 
-95 YEVFHKI
+95 
-102 VKNSNDVENQDF
+102 VKNS
-114 CSFNKVVKR
+114 
-123 ENGGRSRIEYAL
+123 NGGRSRKEYAL

-150 AGRKIRKY
+150 AGRRIRKY
-158 FIEVEKKVRTQNP
+158 FIEVEKKARTQNP
-171 FAIPQTYSEALLLAA
+171 FAIPQTYSEALQLAA
-186 NQAKK
+186 NQAKQ
-191 IEEQQLALEQK
+191 IEQQKLALEQK
-202 QIENNKLVADGKRKD
+202 KIENDKLVADGKRKD

-238 NSLIGEVAKLIT
+238 NCLVGEVAKLIT

-290 FFYIKRGIRQG
+290 FFYIKRGVRQG

>member
-1 MTGFKNEDVNLE
+1 MTGFKSENVELE

-18 SAVLNNFKEGGV
+18 SSVLNNFKEGGV
-30 SVVEIVEYDGKK
+30 RVVEIIEHDGKQ

-53 GNKRKFAD
+53 GSKQQFAN
-61 WIKQRIEQYGFVE
+61 WIRNRIEKYGFVE
-74 NQDYEVFNKFVN
+74 NQDF
-86 NSNDVENQA
+86 S
-95 YEVFHKI
+95 
-102 VKNSNDVENQDF
+102 
-114 CSFNKVVKR
+114 SFNKVIKR
-123 ENGGRSRIEYAL
+123 ENGATTVTEYAL
-135 SLDMAKELCMVENND
+135 SLDMAKELCMVENNEK
-150 AGRKIRKY
+150 GRMIRKY
-158 FIEVEKKVRTQNP
+158 FIEVEKKARTQNP

-186 NQAKK
+186 NQAKQ
-191 IEEQQLALEQK
+191 IEKQQLALEQK
-202 QIENNKLVADGKRKD
+202 KIENDKLVADGKRKD

-238 NSLIGEVAKLIT
+238 NCLVGEVAKLIT

-265 RDNGYLGKKGERYN
+265 RDNGYFGKKGERYN

-290 FFYIKRGIRQG
+290 FFYIKRGVRQG
-301 NSGVLHTTST
+301 ESGVLHTTST

-336 FANGEAHDK
+336 FANSEAHDK

>member
-1 MTGFKNEDVNLE
+1 MTGFKSENVELE

-18 SAVLNNFKEGGV
+18 SSVLNDFKEGGV
-30 SVVEIVEYDGKK
+30 SVVEVIEYDGKQ
-42 AVNARELHQKL
+42 AVNARELHEKL
-53 GNKRKFAD
+53 GNKKQFAN
-61 WIKQRIEQYGFVE
+61 WIQLRIEQYGFVE
-74 NQDYEVFNKFVN
+74 NQDYEVFNQK
-86 NSNDVENQA
+86 
-95 YEVFHKI
+95 
-102 VKNSNDVENQDF
+102 VKNS
-114 CSFNKVVKR
+114 
-123 ENGGRSRIEYAL
+123 NGGRSRKEYAL

-150 AGRKIRKY
+150 AGRRIRKY
-158 FIEVEKKVRTQNP
+158 FIEVEKKARTQNP
-171 FAIPQTYSEALLLAA
+171 FAIPQTYSEALQLAA
-186 NQAKK
+186 NQAKQ
-191 IEEQQLALEQK
+191 IEQQKLALEQK
-202 QIENNKLVADGKRKD
+202 KIENDKLVADGKRKD

-238 NSLIGEVAKLIT
+238 NCLVGEVAKLIT

-290 FFYIKRGIRQG
+290 FFYIKRGVRQG
-301 NSGVLHTTST
+301 DNGVLHTTST

-336 FANGEAHDK
+336 FANSEAHDK